1 MIVWRGIKTVFGWVK
16 AIVLFLVNFVIGD
29 DWTVAAAIAAG
40 LVVTWRLVEAD
51 IPAWWLMPL
60 VMLAATVQSLY
71 RAVLRERG

>member
-1 MIVWRGIKTVFGWVK
+1 MIVWRGIKTAFGWVK